1 MRHFLFEEKEYK
13 IKPAF
18 RRNKKERDSAAELA
32 RLLKRTGAKRAGSA
46 GGGAGRKTDARQKC
60 VVKAQYSNSIEAHR
74 VQLEKYLAR
83 EGTALDGSPASLFGT
98 DIEEYKEN
106 MAGKNFRIFLSP
118 QSDKADLKA
127 LTEKFVKRLETGTGY
142 QFYWQGACH
151 YNTAHPH
158 AHLLINGTDKHGK
171 DVEIPRDVIKTFMR
185 EAARDICTSQ
195 LGSRSRAD
203 MELEREKEAEAR
215 RFTRLDEQIKTLCG
229 GTFRPDAQGAGKD
242 RARVLRRLE
251 CLAKLGLCKY
261 ESGGYKLSP
270 RWEENLKTNGRYN
283 AFLHSR
289 GVLRYSPPA
298 SLRLYQG
305 SAKAV
310 TGKVAKIYRT
320 DGDASDNHAVVL
332 EGLDGRA
339 YFVPLFKKPSVRDG
353 EKTAA
358 LKEGDLITLKS
369 FENSKG
375 RLTPLMFK
383 TDEERARKLAKTGGY
398 EGKLAAELQSGK
410 APRTRERKQ

>member
-1 MRHFLFEEKEYK
+1 M
-13 IKPAF
+13 
-18 RRNKKERDSAAELA
+18 
-32 RLLKRTGAKRAGSA
+32 
-46 GGGAGRKTDARQKC
+46 
-60 VVKAQYSNSIEAHR
+60 
-74 VQLEKYLAR
+74 
-83 EGTALDGSPASLFGT
+83 
-98 DIEEYKEN
+98 
-106 MAGKNFRIFLSP
+106 
-118 QSDKADLKA
+118 
-127 LTEKFVKRLETGTGY
+127 
-142 QFYWQGACH
+142 
-151 YNTAHPH
+151 
-158 AHLLINGTDKHGK
+158 
-171 DVEIPRDVIKTFMR
+171 
-185 EAARDICTSQ
+185 
-195 LGSRSRAD
+195 
-203 MELEREKEAEAR
+203 
-215 RFTRLDEQIKTLCG
+215 CG

-251 CLAKLGLCKY
+251 CLSKLGLCKY

-270 RWEENLKTNGRYN
+270 RWEENLKANGRYN

-339 YFVPLFKKPSVRDG
+339 YFVPLFKKPAVRDG
-353 EKTAA
+353 EKTEA

-375 RLTPLMFK
+375 RLTPLIFK
-383 TDEERARKLAKTGGY
+383 TDAARARKLAKTGGY
-398 EGKLAAELQSGK
+398 EGKLATELQSGK
-410 APRTRERKQ
+410 APHTQKTRARVP